1 MLSSLNSTD
10 FMNAARVSVWWRIV
24 CYIYSARLFSK
35 WDWFCFALILSSKPS
50 IFSLKKVCICL
61 KSWFYIF
68 KMILPDCSDM
78 MLSSIL
84 TFYFLSICP
93 TLISWDTLSSLCLI
107 LLFNLLI
114 KVNSP
119 FPFFSDRGNNPFL

>member
-1 MLSSLNSTD
+1 
-10 FMNAARVSVWWRIV
+10 
-24 CYIYSARLFSK
+24 
-35 WDWFCFALILSSKPS
+35 
-50 IFSLKKVCICL
+50 LKKVCICL